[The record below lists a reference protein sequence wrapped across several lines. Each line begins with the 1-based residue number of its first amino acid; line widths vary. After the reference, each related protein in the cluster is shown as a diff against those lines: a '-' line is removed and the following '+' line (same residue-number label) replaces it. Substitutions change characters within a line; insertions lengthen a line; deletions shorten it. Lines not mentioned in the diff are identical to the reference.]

1 MRLASFSLPVM
12 ASVFSLAALTAQDAH
27 ADEPTAADVA
37 SARKL
42 GFEGITLAEK
52 GNCAAA
58 VDKLARAEKLFHAPT
73 TLVRLG
79 ECQVQLGKVVEGSEN
94 LGRAAREDLPSNAP
108 AAFVAARARAKKG
121 LAAATAKL
129 AHAKVIV
136 KAPPNV
142 TVTVSVDSVT
152 LPSANLGEDRAL
164 DPGPHLVEATAPGY
178 LVASAA
184 INLKEGGS
192 EDVTLTLVVDPRAAA
207 AKAPPPAETKAA
219 PPPPPEGAPNRTV
232 AYVLLGVGV
241 VGVGVGSVFEV
252 MLPAVTTPASVPI
265 IIPEETPSGRGL
277 RVLVVDD
284 EPALARISEK
294 SLARAGCMVR
304 AVLDGASALDVL
316 RADPQAVDVLVTDL
330 TMPGMSGLDVAAEA
344 RRMRPDLPVL
354 LVSGYSAMLTLESVQ
369 AEGIAAILQKPYTPD
384 ELALVPEAL
393 ARG

>member
-1 MRLASFSLPVM
+1 MTPVV
-12 ASVFSLAALTAQDAH
+12 AALLSVAALTARDAR

-58 VDKLARAEKLFHAPT
+58 VDKLARAEKLYHAPT

-108 AAFVAARARAKKG
+108 AAFVTARARAKRG

-129 AHAKVIV
+129 AHAKVTV

-142 TVTVSVDSVT
+142 TVTVAVDSVT
-152 LPSANLGEDRAL
+152 VPAANVGEDRAL
-164 DPGPHLVEATAPGY
+164 DPGPHLVEASAPGY

-192 EDVTLTLVVDPRAAA
+192 EDVTLTLVVDPNAATP
-207 AKAPPPAETKAA
+207 KAPPPTATKPVA
-219 PPPPPEGAPNRTV
+219 PPPPPDVAPNRTV

-241 VGVGVGSVFEV
+241 VGVGVGSVFG
-252 MLPAVTTPASVPI
+252 LTALSKKNDLSNACPDNHCRVTQQGDLDSAKT
-265 IIPEETPSGRGL
+265 SGT
-277 RVLVVDD
+277 
-284 EPALARISEK
+284 ISTI
-294 SLARAGCMVR
+294 AFGVG
-304 AVLDGASALDVL
+304 GAA
-316 RADPQAVDVLVTDL
+316 
-330 TMPGMSGLDVAAEA
+330 
-344 RRMRPDLPVL
+344 L
-354 LVSGYSAMLTLESVQ
+354 LVGGILFFTASPHASTTRGSAAPSKL
-369 AEGIAAILQKPYTPD
+369 AARPYFDATS
-384 ELALVPEAL
+384 LGVV
-393 ARG
+393 GSF

>member
-1 MRLASFSLPVM
+1 MRLASFSFSSSGWPRSVI
-12 ASVFSLAALTAQDAH
+12 ASVLALAALTARDAR
-27 ADEPTAADVA
+27 ADEPSAADIA

-94 LGRAAREDLPSNAP
+94 LGRAAREELPSNAP

-129 AHAKVIV
+129 AHAKVTV

-142 TVTVSVDSVT
+142 TVTVAVDSVT
-152 LPSANLGEDRAL
+152 VPSANVGEDRAF
-164 DPGPHLVEATAPGY
+164 DPGPHLVEASAPGY

-192 EDVTLTLVVDPRAAA
+192 EDVTLTLVVDPNAAA
-207 AKAPPPAETKAA
+207 PKTPPSVAPKVTPP

-241 VGVGVGSVFEV
+241 VGVGVGSVFGLTA
-252 MLPAVTTPASVPI
+252 MSKKNALADACPNNQCRASQQSNLDSAK
-265 IIPEETPSGRGL
+265 TSGTISTIAFG
-277 RVLVVDD
+277 VGGAALVVGGILFFTAS
-284 EPALARISEK
+284 PR
-294 SLARAGCMVR
+294 
-304 AVLDGASALDVL
+304 ASAT
-316 RADPQAVDVLVTDL
+316 R
-330 TMPGMSGLDVAAEA
+330 GSVAAPKLVA
-344 RRMRPDLPVL
+344 RPYLDP
-354 LVSGYSAMLTLESVQ
+354 TSV
-369 AEGIAAILQKPYTPD
+369 G
-384 ELALVPEAL
+384 VV
-393 ARG
+393 GSF